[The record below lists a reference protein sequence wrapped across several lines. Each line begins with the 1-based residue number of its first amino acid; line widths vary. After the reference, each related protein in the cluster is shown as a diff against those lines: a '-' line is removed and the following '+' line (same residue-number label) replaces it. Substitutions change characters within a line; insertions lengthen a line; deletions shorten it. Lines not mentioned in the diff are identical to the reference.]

1 MHAST
6 GQVSETGRGRKEA
19 DRMECIL
26 HRDEVEKS
34 TVLEILSVAYGEDG
48 SMEHTTEGSG
58 IVPGDKN
65 VL

>member
-1 MHAST
+1 
-6 GQVSETGRGRKEA
+6 
-19 DRMECIL
+19 MECIL